1 MQKYIGTQ
9 YVHKF
14 SNGEEVKYVTCSN
27 EEFKNIKEKPS
38 LEGYEYQYTVGGM
51 VEVDTESK
59 LLGEGE
65 TTEIDGNVIVSCKE
79 VNGVVEILTDRGSIF
94 ELGMVQE
101 VVEEVVEQAV
111 DPVEESNQTYAE

>member
-1 MQKYIGTQ
+1 MQVEYKGTQ

-14 SNGEEVKYVTCSN
+14 SNGEEVKYITCSN

-51 VEVDTESK
+51 VEVDTPGK

-79 VNGVVEILTDRGSIF
+79 VNGVVEILTDKGEPYVF
-94 ELGMVQE
+94 P
-101 VVEEVVEQAV
+101 VVEEVVEQVV

>member
-1 MQKYIGTQ
+1 MQNYIGTQ

-27 EEFKNIKEKPS
+27 EEFKNIKVKPN

-51 VEVDTESK
+51 AEVDTPSK
-59 LLGEGE
+59 LLSEGE

-79 VNGVVEILTDRGSIF
+79 INGVVEILTDRGSVF
-94 ELGMVQE
+94 ELGMAQEVEAVQE
-101 VVEEVVEQAV
+101 ET
-111 DPVEESNQTYAE
+111 PVTQYAE

>member
-14 SNGEEVKYVTCSN
+14 SNGEEVKYVTCAN
-27 EEFKNIKEKPS
+27 DDFKNITQKPS
-38 LEGYEYQYTVGGM
+38 VKGFEYQYTVGGM
-51 VEVDTESK
+51 VEVDTPNK

-79 VNGVVEILTDRGSIF
+79 INGVVEILTDRGSVF
-94 ELGMVQE
+94 ELGMIA
-101 VVEEVVEQAV
+101 EVVEQVV
-111 DPVEESNQTYAE
+111 DLAEENNPSI

>member
-14 SNGEEVKYVTCSN
+14 SNGEEIKYVTCSN

-51 VEVDTESK
+51 VEVDTPSK

-65 TTEIDGNVIVSCKE
+65 TTEIDSNVIVSCKE
-79 VNGVVEILTDRGSIF
+79 INGVVEILTDKG
-94 ELGMVQE
+94 ELYNFP
-101 VVEEVVEQAV
+101 VVEEVVEQVV
-111 DPVEESNQTYAE
+111 DTVEESNQTYAE

>member
-14 SNGEEVKYVTCSN
+14 SGADGAKYVTCSN

>member
-14 SNGEEVKYVTCSN
+14 SNGEEIKYVTCSN

-51 VEVDTESK
+51 VEVDTPSK
-59 LLGEGE
+59 LLGESE
-65 TTEIDGNVIVSCKE
+65 TTEIDGEVIISCTETNGLVSILKQDGTEYVFPVKE
-79 VNGVVEILTDRGSIF
+79 EIVEPQTETLA
-94 ELGMVQE
+94 E
-101 VVEEVVEQAV
+101 VI
-111 DPVEESNQTYAE
+111 TYAE